1 MTAPRGRSM
10 QPPGAASAYWRAAG
24 LFRSF
29 QVEVAEA
36 ASVPAESRA
45 SVWLSAGSRGSG
57 PEGSGTS
64 GSSSSRRALTRPA
77 PVSHAVLLA

>member
-10 QPPGAASAYWRAAG
+10 QPPEAASAHWRAAG
-24 LFRSF
+24 LFSSF

-45 SVWLSAGSRGSG
+45 SV
-57 PEGSGTS
+57 
-64 GSSSSRRALTRPA
+64 
-77 PVSHAVLLA
+77 